1 MVTWAMVLE
10 TAIKWLIP
18 VLCVAIV
25 GLITAHFV
33 KPFKKGNA
41 AAKQEEWDA
50 LFDAS
55 THPKTMGDA
64 EWQSV
69 KQSLFEVSAG
79 ADKEILEKI
88 DKLSTSIEEQNKV
101 NTAYHERV
109 DKSIDLI
116 QQGVQDAHLQNLI
129 CTCQTY
135 IRRGYITTAEFETY
149 QQRYKL
155 YKDLGGNGHMEPWNA
170 KICALPN
177 EPKVSTPPPTETS
190 ARSTLSSLPKTHK

>member
-1 MVTWAMVLE
+1 MITWAMVLE

-64 EWQSV
+64 EWESV
-69 KQSLFEVSAG
+69 KKSLFEVSAT
-79 ADKEILEKI
+79 ADREIIEKI
-88 DKLSTSIEEQNKV
+88 DKLASTIDIQNEQAEK
-101 NTAYHERV
+101 YHEKV
-109 DKSIDLI
+109 D
-116 QQGVQDAHLQNLI
+116 
-129 CTCQTY
+129 
-135 IRRGYITTAEFETY
+135 
-149 QQRYKL
+149 
-155 YKDLGGNGHMEPWNA
+155 
-170 KICALPN
+170 
-177 EPKVSTPPPTETS
+177 
-190 ARSTLSSLPKTHK
+190 